1 MNTLEKFLTL
11 TSLLLTIALSTSAAL
26 AASTGKPD
34 LIPMT
39 KAFGNGKISVK
50 NIGKAKSRTSW
61 LTIKCL
67 SQNCPKHPG
76 MNAYKNNKF
85 PNVVTIKV
93 PALKAGASFSR
104 QLAFWNQLEFEP
116 GQHKFLI
123 LADAGKDIPESNEL
137 NNKAVYMKKISKP
150 LSSFTSKVTPAKSKL
165 GMKASGQRSAQS
177 FRPNHSTANNFAAGP
192 VKADLIIKPYYQS
205 KALPEGFPAQSFCEQ
220 SLSGGASKNIWFFV
234 KNIGDAAAKPSQV
247 RVLFNTFIGS
257 GASGVYNQKIPM
269 LAKGASK
276 VIKVS
281 LPKGCYPTGFSTSCH
296 FRIVADS
303 IYQVKE
309 KNESNNHVDSKC
321 VNPAG

>member
-1 MNTLEKFLTL
+1 MNTLAKSLTL
-11 TSLLLTIALSTSAAL
+11 TSLLLTTALSASAAL
-26 AASTGKPD
+26 AAPTGKPD

-67 SQNCPKHPG
+67 SSNCPEHPG

-85 PNVVTIKV
+85 PDAVAIKV
-93 PALKAGASFSR
+93 PALKAGASFSH

-137 NNKAVYMKKISKP
+137 NNKAVHVKKVSKP
-150 LSSFTSKVTPAKSKL
+150 IGSFTSKVTPAKSKS
-165 GMKASGQRSAQS
+165 GMKASGQRLAQTIK
-177 FRPNHSTANNFAAGP
+177 PNHSTANNFAAGP
-192 VKADLIIKPYYQS
+192 LKADLIIKPYYQS
-205 KALPEGFPAQSFCEQ
+205 NASPEGFPGQSFCEQ

-234 KNIGDAAAKPSQV
+234 KNTGDAAAKPSQV

-257 GASGVYNQKIPM
+257 GASGVHNQKIPM
-269 LAKGASK
+269 LAKGESK
-276 VIKVS
+276 VVKVA
-281 LPKGCYPTGFSTSCH
+281 LPKGCYPAGFNTSCH

-303 IYQVKE
+303 TYQVKE

-321 VNPAG
+321 VGPAG